1 MNTTVVIVSYKS
13 DRKIYHNLD
22 KFDKSIDVL
31 IIENS
36 KDLHLK
42 SIIEKKYKNVKVKL
56 NENKGFAQGANL
68 GAKLAKS
75 KYIFFVAQTI
85 LLQRTQLKN

>member
-13 DRKIYHNLD
+13 DEKIYYNLD
-22 KFDKSIDVL
+22 KFDKSTNVL

-36 KDLHLK
+36 KDTHLK
-42 SIIEKKYKNVKVKL
+42 NTIEKRFKNVRVKL

-75 KYIFFVAQTI
+75 KYIF
-85 LLQRTQLKN
+85 L